1 MVCRLDGI
9 CKGPAGAPHPFCQ
22 HCLTGEGRLAEGA
35 FPATDQSEIPWLTG
49 KVLLDAGGK
58 SQATTITSHLPFK
71 DEYPHVWVVPGCQVG
86 QQEEGAE
93 EPANTARRFLPWCPL
108 D

>member
-1 MVCRLDGI
+1 MGFVKDHQ
-9 CKGPAGAPHPFCQ
+9 GPPHPFSQ
-22 HCLTGEGRLAEGA
+22 HCLMGEGRLAEGA
-35 FPATDQSEIPWLTG
+35 FPATDQSEILRLRG

-58 SQATTITSHLPFK
+58 SRATTITSHLPFK

-93 EPANTARRFLPWCPL
+93 EPANTARRSLL
-108 D
+108 